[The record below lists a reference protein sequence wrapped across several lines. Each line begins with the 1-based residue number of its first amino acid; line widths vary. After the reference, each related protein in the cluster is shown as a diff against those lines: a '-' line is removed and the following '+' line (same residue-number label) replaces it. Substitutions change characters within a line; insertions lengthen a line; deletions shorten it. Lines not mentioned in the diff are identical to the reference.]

1 MHLGVGGSRTSA
13 EEEGEDDAEGYGV
26 ADADGDTEGSSILF
40 HTGVALHVTL
50 DGAGGVGGVDPDVD
64 ALGVAEGVTAHVGV
78 VDSGAGAGDGD
89 SVCPRVGVV
98 LGAGSHVPYA
108 VWHPTAQ

>member
-1 MHLGVGGSRTSA
+1 MHVGVGGSWTTA

-40 HTGVALHVTL
+40 HTGVALHVML
-50 DGAGGVGGVDPDVD
+50 GGAGGAGGVDAVGV
-64 ALGVAEGVTAHVGV
+64 GEGVTAHVGV
-78 VDSGAGAGDGD
+78 VDSGTGTGDGD

-108 VWHPTAQ
+108 VWHPAAQ